1 MICWNFERF
10 LNLILTVNFDVKY
23 IKSYTIR

>member
-10 LNLILTVNFDVKY
+10 LNLILPVSFDVKY
-23 IKSYTIR
+23 IKFYTIR